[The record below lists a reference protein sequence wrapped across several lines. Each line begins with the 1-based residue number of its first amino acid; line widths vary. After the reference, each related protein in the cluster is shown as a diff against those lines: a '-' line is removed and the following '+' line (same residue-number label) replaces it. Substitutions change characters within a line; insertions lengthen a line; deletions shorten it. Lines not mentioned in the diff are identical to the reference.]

1 MCIVR
6 YKPHGPPGS
15 AGRAVRSDRPVAL
28 DLAEDLLE
36 DDPPPGDELPAGP
49 VSSIGGKP
57 SRGTRPRG
65 GGQDYRVEAD
75 RARANR

>member
-1 MCIVR
+1 M
-6 YKPHGPPGS
+6 HDPPGP
-15 AGRAVRSDRPVAL
+15 AGQVVRSDRPIAL

-49 VSSIGGKP
+49 VSSIRGKP
-57 SRGTRPRG
+57 RGTRPRG